1 MSDLIHEGPKDP
13 NKPPVP
19 GEEKPTTERERM
31 KKVYTYVAIL
41 FTVAFLLI
49 LWTFLM
55 NQRSINEI
63 KDGNTAL
70 QSTLQQN
77 DSLEAHIAELEEQLA
92 TAEEDKKALDE
103 TVGVQSSQ
111 LRALDW
117 LLEIENAYNT
127 GDLDAAKDN
136 IRSFEETGTVEFLL
150 DADMEHFY
158 FMEMNTRIQVE
169 HGITEMITGV
179 DLVRQQLRIASGLPL
194 DLTQEDVTLTGH
206 AIECRINAEDPTAN
220 FRPCPGK
227 VEFLHFPG
235 GPGVRVD
242 SALYNGCTLSPYY
255 DSLAAKVM
263 VHAPTRLEA
272 IRKMRRCLEEFTLEG
287 FPTNAELSYELLFH
301 PTFVRGG
308 CTTAFLDRSLPEL
321 LEFSRRVDDHK
332 G

>member
-103 TVGVQSSQ
+103 TVGVQSNQ

-127 GDLDAAKDN
+127 GERQHPLVRGDRHGGIPAQGAAADRYHRRRRPLPRRALPVHSGQAVSGRRK
-136 IRSFEETGTVEFLL
+136 IRSQMVI
-150 DADMEHFY
+150 Y
-158 FMEMNTRIQVE
+158 FTTITR
-169 HGITEMITGV
+169 
-179 DLVRQQLRIASGLPL
+179 
-194 DLTQEDVTLTGH
+194 
-206 AIECRINAEDPTAN
+206 
-220 FRPCPGK
+220 
-227 VEFLHFPG
+227 
-235 GPGVRVD
+235 
-242 SALYNGCTLSPYY
+242 
-255 DSLAAKVM
+255 
-263 VHAPTRLEA
+263 
-272 IRKMRRCLEEFTLEG
+272 
-287 FPTNAELSYELLFH
+287 
-301 PTFVRGG
+301 
-308 CTTAFLDRSLPEL
+308 
-321 LEFSRRVDDHK
+321 
-332 G
+332 

>member
-103 TVGVQSSQ
+103 TVGVQSNQ

-127 GDLDAAKDN
+127 GDLDARERQHPLIRGDRHGGIPAQGAAAYRYHRRRRPLPRRALPVHCGQAVSGRRK
-136 IRSFEETGTVEFLL
+136 IRSQMVI
-150 DADMEHFY
+150 Y
-158 FMEMNTRIQVE
+158 FTTITR
-169 HGITEMITGV
+169 
-179 DLVRQQLRIASGLPL
+179 
-194 DLTQEDVTLTGH
+194 
-206 AIECRINAEDPTAN
+206 
-220 FRPCPGK
+220 
-227 VEFLHFPG
+227 
-235 GPGVRVD
+235 
-242 SALYNGCTLSPYY
+242 
-255 DSLAAKVM
+255 
-263 VHAPTRLEA
+263 
-272 IRKMRRCLEEFTLEG
+272 
-287 FPTNAELSYELLFH
+287 
-301 PTFVRGG
+301 
-308 CTTAFLDRSLPEL
+308 
-321 LEFSRRVDDHK
+321 
-332 G
+332 

>member
-103 TVGVQSSQ
+103 TVGVQSNQ

-136 IRSFEETGTVEFLL
+136 IRSFEETGTVEFLPKEPL
-150 DADMEHFY
+150 R
-158 FMEMNTRIQVE
+158 T
-169 HGITEMITGV
+169 GITGDDALPRRALPVHCGQAVSGRREIRSQMVIYFTTIT
-179 DLVRQQLRIASGLPL
+179 R
-194 DLTQEDVTLTGH
+194 
-206 AIECRINAEDPTAN
+206 
-220 FRPCPGK
+220 
-227 VEFLHFPG
+227 
-235 GPGVRVD
+235 
-242 SALYNGCTLSPYY
+242 
-255 DSLAAKVM
+255 
-263 VHAPTRLEA
+263 
-272 IRKMRRCLEEFTLEG
+272 
-287 FPTNAELSYELLFH
+287 
-301 PTFVRGG
+301 
-308 CTTAFLDRSLPEL
+308 
-321 LEFSRRVDDHK
+321 
-332 G
+332 

>member
-1 MSDLIHEGPKDP
+1 MKNFAFVFPGQGSQAVGMLDGWGDHPAVAQTLQEASDALGEDVGRLIHEGPKDP

-103 TVGVQSSQ
+103 TVGVQSNQ

-136 IRSFEETGTVEFLL
+136 IRSFEETGTVEFLPKEPL
-150 DADMEHFY
+150 R
-158 FMEMNTRIQVE
+158 T
-169 HGITEMITGV
+169 GITGDDAPSPAARYQSIVDKLFPDGV
-179 DLVRQQLRIASGLPL
+179 
-194 DLTQEDVTLTGH
+194 
-206 AIECRINAEDPTAN
+206 
-220 FRPCPGK
+220 K
-227 VEFLHFPG
+227 
-235 GPGVRVD
+235 
-242 SALYNGCTLSPYY
+242 
-255 DSLAAKVM
+255 
-263 VHAPTRLEA
+263 
-272 IRKMRRCLEEFTLEG
+272 
-287 FPTNAELSYELLFH
+287 
-301 PTFVRGG
+301 
-308 CTTAFLDRSLPEL
+308 
-321 LEFSRRVDDHK
+321 
-332 G
+332 

>member
-77 DSLEAHIAELEEQLA
+77 DSLEAHIAEL
-92 TAEEDKKALDE
+92 DE
-103 TVGVQSSQ
+103 TVGVQSNQ

-136 IRSFEETGTVEFLL
+136 IRSFEETGTVEFLPKEPL
-150 DADMEHFY
+150 R
-158 FMEMNTRIQVE
+158 T
-169 HGITEMITGV
+169 GITGDDAPSPAARYQSIVDKLFPDGV
-179 DLVRQQLRIASGLPL
+179 
-194 DLTQEDVTLTGH
+194 
-206 AIECRINAEDPTAN
+206 
-220 FRPCPGK
+220 K
-227 VEFLHFPG
+227 
-235 GPGVRVD
+235 
-242 SALYNGCTLSPYY
+242 
-255 DSLAAKVM
+255 
-263 VHAPTRLEA
+263 
-272 IRKMRRCLEEFTLEG
+272 
-287 FPTNAELSYELLFH
+287 
-301 PTFVRGG
+301 
-308 CTTAFLDRSLPEL
+308 
-321 LEFSRRVDDHK
+321 
-332 G
+332 